1 MDDKPSAHENI
12 MKTDVLVIGGAG
24 AGLRA
29 GVEAKLSGADTIIAS
44 KMPAGGTSCT
54 LLIGGYLTCVTP
66 ENEDQLFKQIVY
78 TGGYINNQRLVD
90 VFVKDAI
97 HTIPQLRDYGVVLED
112 KPGETPDMP
121 AYSMAT
127 KIDNKP
133 KGHGLLQAMR
143 RKAEE
148 LGVRILDR
156 VMVTELIKSEDAI
169 TGAVGVDLESG
180 KFLTISA
187 NSVVIASGGGAYAF
201 GRTDNP
207 HGTTGDGF
215 SLAYLAGA
223 ELVDMEFVTLVVP
236 EKLTP
241 EIFKV
246 KGEPPDSIISHG
258 HAHYFLGG
266 IKINEDCETS
276 VKGLF
281 ACGEV
286 AGGLLGAARLGGT
299 AVADTIVFGRRAGFS
314 AARYAKNGKD
324 QELDVNQVRKA
335 KSKFITMTKDNKVS
349 ANNTLAKIQ
358 SVLWKYIGP
367 VKSEYTLKKALELL
381 NDMNGE
387 VSKLGA
393 RNSEE
398 ISSAYEARN
407 MLVLGKILASASLI
421 RKETRGNFWR
431 ADYPNPDNDEW
442 IKNIVLWEEK
452 GKVATRIDD
461 VVMTRLHSPA
471 EPPIG
476 SGCFW
481 YHPKIDMR

>member
-1 MDDKPSAHENI
+1 MDAKPSAHEKLL
-12 MKTDVLVIGGAG
+12 KTDVLVIGGAG

-29 GVEAKLSGADTIIAS
+29 GIEAKLSGAETIIAS

-54 LLIGGYLTCVTP
+54 LFIGGYITGATP

-97 HTIPQLRDYGVVLED
+97 HIIPQLRDYGVIIEY
-112 KPGETPDMP
+112 KPVETSDMP
-121 AYSMAT
+121 SHYMTT

-133 KGHGLLQAMR
+133 KGYGLLQAMR

-148 LGVRILDR
+148 LGVKILDR
-156 VMVTELIKSEDAI
+156 VIITELIKSNNTI
-169 TGAVGVDLESG
+169 TGAVGIDLKSG
-180 KFLTISA
+180 EFLTVSA
-187 NSVVIASGGGAYAF
+187 KSVVIATGGGAYAF

-207 HGTTGDGF
+207 PGTTGDGF

-266 IKINEDCETS
+266 VKINENCETS
-276 VKGLF
+276 VEGLF

-286 AGGLLGAARLGGT
+286 AGGLLGSARLGGT
-299 AVADTIVFGRRAGFS
+299 AVADTIVFGRRAGLG
-314 AARYAKNGKD
+314 AAQFAKNGKD
-324 QELDVNQVRKA
+324 QEIDVNQVRKA
-335 KSKFITMTKDNKVS
+335 KRNFVKMTKDNNVS
-349 ANNTLAKIQ
+349 AVDTLAKIQ
-358 SVLWKYIGP
+358 SILWKYIGP
-367 VKSEYTLKKALELL
+367 VKSEYTLNKALELL
-381 NDMNGE
+381 GDMSEE
-387 VSKLGA
+387 VSNLGA

-398 ISSAYEARN
+398 ILSAYEARS
-407 MLVLGKILASASLI
+407 MLVLGKILASSSLI

-431 ADYPNPDNDEW
+431 ADYPNPDNKKW
-442 IKNIVLWEEK
+442 IKNIVLWEDK

-461 VVMTRLHSPA
+461 VVMKRLHSPV

-476 SGCFW
+476 PGCYW
-481 YHPKIDMR
+481 YHPKIDIR

>member
-1 MDDKPSAHENI
+1 MDVKPSAHEKI

-29 GVEAKLSGADTIIAS
+29 GIEAKLSGADTIIAS
-44 KMPAGGTSCT
+44 KMPAGGMSCT

-97 HTIPQLRDYGVVLED
+97 HTIPQLRDYGVIIEY
-112 KPGETPDMP
+112 KPSETSDMP
-121 AYSMAT
+121 AHYMTT

-133 KGHGLLQAMR
+133 KGYGLLQAMR
-143 RKAEE
+143 RKAEDI
-148 LGVRILDR
+148 GVKILDK
-156 VMVTELIKSEDAI
+156 VIITELIKSDNTI
-169 TGAVGVDLESG
+169 TGAVGVDLKSG
-180 KFLTISA
+180 EFLTISTK
-187 NSVVIASGGGAYAF
+187 SVVIASGGGAYVF
-201 GRTDNP
+201 GRSDNP
-207 HGTTGDGF
+207 PGTTGDGF
-215 SLAYLAGA
+215 SLAYHAGA

-236 EKLTP
+236 ENIIP

-266 IKINEDCETS
+266 IKINENCETNI
-276 VKGLF
+276 KGLF

-299 AVADTIVFGRRAGFS
+299 AVADTIIFGRRAGFS
-314 AARYAKNGKD
+314 AAQFAKNRKD
-324 QELDVNQVRKA
+324 QDIDMNQVQKT
-335 KSKFITMTKDNKVS
+335 KSNFVKMTKENNVS
-349 ANNTLAKIQ
+349 ATDTLAKIKPI
-358 SVLWKYIGP
+358 LWKYLGP
-367 VKSEYTLKKALELL
+367 VKSEYTLNKALELL
-381 NDMNGE
+381 DDMNGE
-387 VSKLGA
+387 VSNLGA
-393 RNSEE
+393 RNPEE
-398 ISSAYEARN
+398 ILSAYEAKN

-431 ADYPNPDNDEW
+431 TDYPNPDNNKW
-442 IKNIVLWEEK
+442 IKNIVLWEDK
-452 GKVATRIDD
+452 GKVVTRIDD
-461 VVMTRLHSPA
+461 VVMTRLHSPV

-481 YHPKIDMR
+481 YHPKIDIK

>member
-1 MDDKPSAHENI
+1 MDAKPSAHEKLL
-12 MKTDVLVIGGAG
+12 KTDVLVIGGAG

-29 GVEAKLSGADTIIAS
+29 GIEAKLSGAETIIAS

-54 LLIGGYLTCVTP
+54 LFIGGYITGATL

-97 HTIPQLRDYGVVLED
+97 HIIPQLRDYGVIIEY
-112 KPGETPDMP
+112 KPVETSDMP
-121 AYSMAT
+121 SHYMTT

-133 KGHGLLQAMR
+133 KGYGLLQAMR

-148 LGVRILDR
+148 LGVKILDR
-156 VMVTELIKSEDAI
+156 VIITELIKSNNTI
-169 TGAVGVDLESG
+169 TGAVGIDLKSG
-180 KFLTISA
+180 EFLTVSA
-187 NSVVIASGGGAYAF
+187 KSVVIATGGGAYAF

-207 HGTTGDGF
+207 PGTTGDGF
-215 SLAYLAGA
+215 LLAYLAGA

-266 IKINEDCETS
+266 VKINENCETS
-276 VKGLF
+276 VEGLF

-286 AGGLLGAARLGGT
+286 AGGLLGSARLGGT
-299 AVADTIVFGRRAGFS
+299 AVADTIVFGRRAGLG
-314 AARYAKNGKD
+314 AAQFAKNGKD
-324 QELDVNQVRKA
+324 QEIDVNQVRKA
-335 KSKFITMTKDNKVS
+335 KRNFVKMTKDNNVS
-349 ANNTLAKIQ
+349 AIDTLAKIQ
-358 SVLWKYIGP
+358 SILWKYIGP

-381 NDMNGE
+381 GDMSGG
-387 VSKLGA
+387 VSNLGA

-398 ISSAYEARN
+398 ILSAYEARS
-407 MLVLGKILASASLI
+407 MLVLGKILASSSLI

-431 ADYPNPDNDEW
+431 ADYPNPDNKKW
-442 IKNIVLWEEK
+442 IKNIVLWEDK
-452 GKVATRIDD
+452 GKIVTRIDD
-461 VVMTRLHSPA
+461 VVMTRLHSPV

-476 SGCFW
+476 PGCYW
-481 YHPKIDMR
+481 YHPKIDIR